1 MIRLIYCVGR
11 RTDISVEE
19 FRAFWNDERYMALLK
34 EYNQVFRTTGFKKN
48 LVLKVPMNSII
59 LDRQGTRKPYD
70 GVIEMSWDSA
80 KELVDAG
87 CTPEADEMRRRI
99 EEYEKPF
106 VDRNRSALF
115 FTEYPV

>member
-1 MIRLIYCVGR
+1 MIRLVYCVGR
-11 RTDISVEE
+11 RADISIEE
-19 FRAFWNDERYMALLK
+19 FRSFWNDEHYSMLLK

-70 GVIEMSWDSA
+70 GVIEMSWNSAQELVTASYTPEA
-80 KELVDAG
+80 KEL
-87 CTPEADEMRRRI
+87 RRKI
-99 EEYEKPF
+99 EEYEKVF
-106 VDRNRSALF
+106 VDKTRSALF